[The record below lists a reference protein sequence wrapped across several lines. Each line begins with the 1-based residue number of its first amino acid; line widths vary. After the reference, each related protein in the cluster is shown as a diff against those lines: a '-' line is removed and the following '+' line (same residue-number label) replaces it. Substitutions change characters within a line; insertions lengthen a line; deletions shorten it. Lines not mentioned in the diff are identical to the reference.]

1 MASEEVG
8 TQSSETGTDSEK
20 LSPEMVRKVADR
32 VYQLLMQEVRIEHER
47 FRPAENHRRF
57 GQGGR

>member
-1 MASEEVG
+1 MSSNNVG
-8 TQSSETGTDSEK
+8 GQSSEAEK
-20 LSPEMVRKVADR
+20 QGETLSPEMVRKVADR
-32 VYQLLMQEVRIEHER
+32 VYQLLKEQLHTERDR